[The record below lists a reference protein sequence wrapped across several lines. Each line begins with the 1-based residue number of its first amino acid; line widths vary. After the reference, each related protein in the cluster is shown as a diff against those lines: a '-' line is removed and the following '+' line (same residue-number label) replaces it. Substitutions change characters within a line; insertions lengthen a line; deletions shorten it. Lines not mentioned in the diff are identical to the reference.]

1 MTIECRAGG
10 IQLRSVLK
18 LSGLESITIDFQNL
32 AFGKPSA
39 VLINSLRIGSNQF
52 CQEERPNF
60 DRILVLAK
68 TLFQSAD
75 VPLSVM

>member
-52 CQEERPNF
+52 
-60 DRILVLAK
+60 DLRISLLVNLVIE
-68 TLFQSAD
+68 LFK
-75 VPLSVM
+75 

>member
-52 CQEERPNF
+52 
-60 DRILVLAK
+60 DLSISLLVNLVIE
-68 TLFQSAD
+68 LFK
-75 VPLSVM
+75 